1 MATIATN
8 PVSAS
13 IVRISAMLGAP
24 RRKGANTTDLKRLS
38 ADQLLDAGIDPSTVF
53 SGPVYEVDVTTM
65 TRLMAMR

>member
-8 PVSAS
+8 P
-13 IVRISAMLGAP
+13 ISALILRQFALLGAF
-24 RRKGANTTDLKRLS
+24 RRKAADTTDLKRLS
-38 ADQLLDAGIDPSTVF
+38 ADQLLDAGIDPSTVI